1 MTEQQQMSDSLLPV
15 FSSKRF
21 VVSGLTFRS
30 VIHFEFVFVYDVRE
44 CFNFTFYV
52 MLTSFLSTTY

>member
-1 MTEQQQMSDSLLPV
+1 MSDSLLPV